1 MHAVARSAA
10 WGKRARGAAHAAQ
23 KNWAGCAWHP
33 AQWNLGDPTG
43 SRSRADQV
51 SGLKGGGAA
60 RNTRRAPQGGG
71 AVPDSRCRSSNN
83 GLMPDSYLIE
93 QSFMLQCSYAADAWL
108 RGGCCGSSRA
118 SGGQAAGLHNLFG
131 AGVSGMSGTGW
142 LAACP
147 LCSPCQAS
155 HRQKASQHSNGRC
168 NSGKGQQA
176 V

>member
-71 AVPDSRCRSSNN
+71 AVPDIRCRSSNN
-83 GLMPDSYLIE
+83 DLMPDSYLRE

-108 RGGCCGSSRA
+108 RGGCRGSSRA
-118 SGGQAAGLHNLFG
+118 SGGQAAGLHHLFG
-131 AGVSGMSGTGW
+131 AGVSGMAGMGW
-142 LAACP
+142 NSLDAFGRTIDSFGAEARTRSAGWACVDG
-147 LCSPCQAS
+147 
-155 HRQKASQHSNGRC
+155 GR
-168 NSGKGQQA
+168 
-176 V
+176 